1 MIRAKNGGKQ
11 MNTMGK
17 RIGELR
23 RMKGIT
29 QDQLSDA
36 MGVSSQAVSKW
47 ENDISCPD
55 IGLLPGLADYLNTT
69 IDYLVRGESSSD
81 AKVVDTD
88 KRKDFNSLIMKVSI
102 LSAEGDKVNVNLP
115 MALVKMGLQMGM
127 IDDFTK
133 GNQNMKDIDFEAIVK
148 MAENGA
154 MGKIVEIQSAD
165 GDKINVTIE

>member
-1 MIRAKNGGKQ
+1 M
-11 MNTMGK
+11 
-17 RIGELR
+17 
-23 RMKGIT
+23 
-29 QDQLSDA
+29 
-36 MGVSSQAVSKW
+36 
-47 ENDISCPD
+47 
-55 IGLLPGLADYLNTT
+55 LPGLADYLNTT

-88 KRKDFNSLIMKVSI
+88 NRKDFNSLIMKVSI
-102 LSAEGDKVNVNLP
+102 LSTEGDKVNVNLP